1 MVMMP
6 LFDHQQKGIDLW
18 LKNPNMMNLSDP
30 GTGKTRTTLEGI
42 LQRGSM
48 GRTLVLAPLSI
59 LKPAWGDDIKKW
71 TPTLSFNIAYAENRK
86 AAFDVYSD
94 IVITNHDA
102 VKWIAE
108 NPSVLKGFDTLV
120 IDEFTAY
127 KNPTSQRSKA
137 VMKIAPMFEYKYL
150 LSGTPNP
157 KSVLDLWAPAFITD
171 GGERLGGLFHKFRS
185 QVCMALPIPGAPAG
199 AVKWQD
205 RKNSQD
211 MVMAMLD
218 DVIYR
223 VPLSGLPEN
232 TEYTMYVDL
241 PKSLLRLY
249 RELQKE
255 SQLAFEGGESIN
267 AVHAGA
273 RMKKLL
279 QLLTGAVYDGT
290 GAARLVH
297 TTRYELVM
305 GLVEERNQSVVAFNW
320 KHERD
325 HLVELAKKMD
335 ISYGVI
341 DGDVP
346 VKEREKLVEQ
356 FQAGQ
361 LRVIFAHPQSAGH
374 GLTLTAGQATIWCS
388 PTYNAEHYQQFN
400 RRIYRTGQTK
410 RTETIRI
417 AARETCEEE
426 VYANLDGK
434 LVSMEQLL
442 QTAFQISQAS

>member
-1 MVMMP
+1 MAMLP
-6 LFDHQQKGIDLW
+6 LFDYQQKAIDLW
-18 LKNPNMMNLSDP
+18 LKQPCMMNLSDP

-42 LQRGSM
+42 LQRGSG

-71 TPTLSFNIAYAENRK
+71 TPSLTFNIAYADNRK
-86 AAFDVYSD
+86 KAFDVYSD

-102 VKWIAE
+102 VKWLAE
-108 NPSVLKGFDTLV
+108 NPQVLKDFDTLV

-127 KNPTSQRSKA
+127 KNPTAQRTRAIIKLAS
-137 VMKIAPMFEYKYL
+137 MFQYKYL

-157 KSVLDLWAPAFITD
+157 KSVLDLWAPAMITD
-171 GGERLGGLFHKFRS
+171 GGERLGKLFHKFRS
-185 QVCMALPIPGAPAG
+185 EVCMALPIVGAPAG
-199 AVKWQD
+199 AVKWKD
-205 RKNSQD
+205 RQNAQD
-211 MVMAMLD
+211 MVLAMLD

-232 TEYTMYVDL
+232 VEYTMYVDL
-241 PKSLLRLY
+241 PKQLMRQY

-255 SQLAFEGGESIN
+255 SQLAFENGDVLN

-273 RMKKLL
+273 RLKKML

-290 GAARLVH
+290 GQAKQVH
-297 TTRYELVM
+297 TMRYELVM
-305 GLVEERNQSVVAFNW
+305 DLVDERPQSVVAFNW
-320 KHERD
+320 KHEREN
-325 HLVELAKKMD
+325 LVELAKKMD

-346 VKEREKLVEQ
+346 VKEREELVAK
-356 FQAGQ
+356 FQAGEI
-361 LRVIFAHPQSAGH
+361 RVIFAHPQSAGH
-374 GLTLTAGQATIWCS
+374 GLTLTAGHATIWCS

-417 AARETCEEE
+417 AARDTCEED

-442 QTAFQISQAS
+442 LTATQISKVA

>member
-1 MVMMP
+1 MAMPP
-6 LFDHQQKGIDLW
+6 LFDYQQKGVDLW
-18 LKNPNMMNLSDP
+18 LKNPAMLNLSDP
-30 GTGKTRTTLEGI
+30 GTGKTRTSLEGI
-42 LQRGSM
+42 LQRGSG

-71 TPTLSFNIAYAENRK
+71 TPSLSFNIAYADNRK
-86 AAFDVYSD
+86 KAFETYSD

-108 NPSVLKGFDTLV
+108 NPKMIEGFDTLIV
-120 IDEFTAY
+120 DEFTAY

-137 VMKIAPMFEYKYL
+137 MMLLSKRFKYKYL

-157 KSVLDLWAPAFITD
+157 KSVLDLWTPSYIAD
-171 GGERLGGLFHKFRS
+171 GGERLGQLFHKFRAE
-185 QVCMALPIPGAPAG
+185 VCMALPIPGAPPG
-199 AVKWQD
+199 AMKWKD
-205 RKNSQD
+205 RKNAQD

-218 DVIYR
+218 DIIYR

-232 TEYTMYVDL
+232 VEYTMYVDL
-241 PKSLLRLY
+241 PKPLLRQY

-255 SQLAFEGGESIN
+255 SQLAFENGESIN

-273 RMKKLL
+273 RLKKML

-290 GAARLVH
+290 GNAKLVH
-297 TTRYELVM
+297 TMRYELVM
-305 GLVEERNQSVVAFNW
+305 GLVDERPQSVVAFNW

-356 FQAGQ
+356 FQAGEI
-361 LRVIFAHPQSAGH
+361 RVIFAHPQSAGH
-374 GLTLTAGQATIWCS
+374 GLTLTAGYATIWCS

-400 RRIYRTGQTK
+400 RRIFRTGQTK

-426 VYANLDGK
+426 VYSNLDGK
-434 LVSMEQLL
+434 LLSMEELL
-442 QTAFQISQAS
+442 QTAFRISQVA